1 VLTPK
6 DRFFQALIALI
17 FLSIGLPSIMN
28 VSNQLAVNSD
38 GSIRDGNLYFF
49 SWFSLFAAVLV
60 FLSYISD
67 SRGMGFGSIFSWP
80 FLCLTSFVVMAAAID
95 LLNEEDWCEGN
106 ETEFCSRARF
116 AAALGGI
123 CGCFSLLWTFVAS
136 RLPQMLD
143 QIISILVSVP
153 WAAAVA
159 VLTFGGRK
167 APGREVGS
175 LFFFTWA
182 SFGIA
187 FMMALGAASGL
198 LSSRSSTASTTDD
211 STKQKKKKPA
221 VSKSKKGDVESS

>member
-1 VLTPK
+1 
-6 DRFFQALIALI
+6 
-17 FLSIGLPSIMN
+17 MN
-28 VSNQLAVNSD
+28 VGNKLAVNSD

-60 FLSYISD
+60 FLSYTSD
-67 SRGMGFGSIFSWP
+67 SRGMGFRSIFSWP

-95 LLNEEDWCEGN
+95 LLNEEDWCDGN
-106 ETEFCSRARF
+106 ETEFCTRARF
-116 AAALGGI
+116 AAFLGGI
-123 CGCFSLLWTFVAS
+123 CGCFSLVWTFVAS

-143 QIISILVSVP
+143 QILSILVCVP
-153 WAAAVA
+153 WAAAVS
-159 VLTFGGRK
+159 VLTFGGSK

-198 LSSRSSTASTTDD
+198 LRSRSSTTTTNT
-211 STKQKKKKPA
+211 SPKPEKKKKPT
-221 VSKSKKGDVESS
+221 VSKRKGDVESS